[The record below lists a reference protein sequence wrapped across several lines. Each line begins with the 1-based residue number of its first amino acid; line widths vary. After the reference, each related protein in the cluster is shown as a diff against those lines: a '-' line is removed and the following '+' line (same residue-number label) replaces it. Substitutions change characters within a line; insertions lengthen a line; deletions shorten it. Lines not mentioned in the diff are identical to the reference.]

1 MNILVVT
8 AHPSQKSFL
17 WALRDAA
24 LEQMKANGHDVRVH
38 DLWQENFDPVFTLF
52 ERKNHV
58 SDPEVK
64 LKQFPELRQ
73 HVVDLQWCEAL
84 VLVYPTWWSSQPA
97 ILKGWIDRVFMSGVA
112 WRLDAGKALLSPN
125 LKNVRKI
132 VVITTHGSRKWMN
145 WLEGEGGKRIAF
157 RAIRT
162 MFHWR
167 TKATWISVYGLDR
180 TSHSERQR
188 AIGRVRK
195 KVNRVLPA

>member
-17 WALRDAA
+17 WALRETA
-24 LEQMKANGHDVRVH
+24 LEQMKENGHDVRVH